1 MILMNPV
8 RTMTRFLL
16 LTLCGFLVFQAASAS
31 CPCLL
36 PNFTWGNHSYSPS
49 LCLCP
54 FNQSNGSYPFTPCN
68 CPFYDPN
75 QTISPC
81 PTPCPCPFNTSCSL
95 PQRPVILTTVQAEFT
110 QNVTSGAAPL
120 TVQFTDKS
128 SGRPNSWLWN
138 FGDGTTSGQQY
149 PVHTYTSAGT
159 YTVTLTAGMVYDQGS
174 VHSGISTVVHKDN
187 LITVTGS
194 TQTVQSVPGPIS
206 EGPGTLTG
214 GLSAA
219 DIQAFISRRSV
230 QTPTVLQV
238 SGSPLSGRPDPL
250 AGSGIA
256 ASDPTIPGSKTGTGR
271 ELLQN
276 RLNPDQSSSAASLLL
291 RQRFS

>member
-1 MILMNPV
+1 MDPV
-8 RTMTRFLL
+8 RILIRFLM
-16 LTLCGFLVFQAASAS
+16 LTLCGFLVFQAVSAS

-49 LCLCP
+49 QCLCP
-54 FNQSNGSYPFTPCN
+54 FNQSNTSYPFYPCN

-95 PQRPVILTTVQAEFT
+95 PQRPVLLTTVQADFT

-128 SGRPNSWLWN
+128 SGRPNSWLWD
-138 FGDGTTSGQQY
+138 FGDGSTSARQN

-187 LITVTGS
+187 LISVTGS
-194 TQTVQSVPGPIS
+194 TQTVQSVSGPIS
-206 EGPGTLTG
+206 DVPGTLTG
-214 GLSAA
+214 GLSPA
-219 DIQAFISRRSV
+219 DVKAFIARRSV
-230 QTPTVLQV
+230 QTPDLLQA
-238 SGSPLSGRPDPL
+238 SGSPVSGQPEPL
-250 AGSGIA
+250 AGSGIPTI
-256 ASDPTIPGSKTGTGR
+256 DPTVPESISGTGR
-271 ELLQN
+271 ELLQS
-276 RLNPDQSSSAASLLL
+276 RLHPDQSNSPASLLL
-291 RQRFS
+291 KQRFS

>member
-1 MILMNPV
+1 M
-8 RTMTRFLL
+8 

-36 PNFTWGNHSYSPS
+36 PNFTWGNPSYSPS
-49 LCLCP
+49 QCLCP
-54 FNQSNGSYPFTPCN
+54 FNQSNTSYPFYPCN

-95 PQRPVILTTVQAEFT
+95 PQRPVFLTTVQADFT

-128 SGRPNSWLWN
+128 SGRPNSWLWE
-138 FGDGTTSGQQY
+138 FGDGTTSGQQN
-149 PVHTYTSAGT
+149 PVHTYTGAGT

-194 TQTVQSVPGPIS
+194 IQTVQSAPGPAS
-206 EGPGTLTG
+206 EGQATLTA

-219 DIQAFISRRSV
+219 DVKAFIAQRSV
-230 QTPTVLQV
+230 QAPASGQTTISPASGQSDSLGESVVLTLD
-238 SGSPLSGRPDPL
+238 PEIPDR
-250 AGSGIA
+250 
-256 ASDPTIPGSKTGTGR
+256 IPGTGR
-271 ELLQN
+271 ELLQS
-276 RLNPDQSSSAASLLL
+276 RLHPDQSISPASLLL
-291 RQRFS
+291 KQRLS

>member
-1 MILMNPV
+1 MAPV
-8 RTMTRFLL
+8 RILIRFLM

-49 LCLCP
+49 QCLCP
-54 FNQSNGSYPFTPCN
+54 FNQSNASYPFYPCN

-81 PTPCPCPFNTSCSL
+81 PTPCPCPFNTTCSL
-95 PQRPVILTTVQAEFT
+95 PQRPVLLTTVQADFT
-110 QNVTSGAAPL
+110 QNITSGAAPL

-138 FGDGTTSGQQY
+138 FGDGTTSGQQN

-159 YTVTLTAGMVYDQGS
+159 YTVTLTSGMVYDQGS

-187 LITVTGS
+187 LISVTGS
-194 TQTVQSVPGPIS
+194 TQTVQSVPGPMS
-206 EGPGTLTG
+206 EGPGTFTG

-219 DIQAFISRRSV
+219 DIQAFIARRSV

-238 SGSPLSGRPDPL
+238 SGPLLSDKPDPL
-250 AGSGIA
+250 AGSGIP
-256 ASDPTIPGSKTGTGR
+256 ASDPTIPESKTGTGR
-271 ELLQN
+271 ELLQH
-276 RLNPDQSSSAASLLL
+276 RLHPDQSSSPASLLL

>member
-1 MILMNPV
+1 MDPV
-8 RTMTRFLL
+8 RIIIRLL
-16 LTLCGFLVFQAASAS
+16 MLTLGGFLVFQAVSAS

-36 PNFTWGNHSYSPS
+36 PNFTGGNSSYSPS

-54 FNQSNGSYPFTPCN
+54 FNQSDESYPFYPCN

-95 PQRPVILTTVQAEFT
+95 PPRPVFLTTVQADFT

-128 SGRPNSWLWN
+128 SGKANSWIWD
-138 FGDGTTSGQQY
+138 FGDGSTSGLQN
-149 PVHTYTSAGT
+149 PVHVYTSAGT
-159 YTVTLTAGMVYDQGS
+159 YTVTLTAGMEYDQGS

-194 TQTVQSVPGPIS
+194 IQRVPSVSGTTP
-206 EGPGTLTG
+206 EGQATLTG

-219 DIQAFISRRSV
+219 DVKVFIAQHSLQPAASG
-230 QTPTVLQV
+230 QV
-238 SGSPLSGRPDPL
+238 SVSPESGQSDSP
-250 AGSGIA
+250 GKSGILTL
-256 ASDPTIPGSKTGTGR
+256 DPKNPDSISGTGR
-271 ELLQN
+271 ELLQS
-276 RLNPDQSSSAASLLL
+276 RIHPDQSSSTASLLL
-291 RQRFS
+291 KKRLF